1 MNGGMMG
8 MTGMTNKTGQV
19 VAYDLKKK
27 KKKKKKKKPKP
38 VEYEDPSLRDHLMA
52 GAYGGVAKPKV
63 KRPGVKYTTNI
74 DAGLRE
80 IITPGSAFRRDPS
93 NRVGLTINRSQVS
106 DVGS

>member
-8 MTGMTNKTGQV
+8 VTGMTNKTGYQV
-19 VAYDLKKK
+19 AFDLKKK
-27 KKKKKKKKPKP
+27 KKKKKKRKPKP
-38 VEYEDPSLRDHLMA
+38 TEYEDPSLRDHLMA

-63 KRPGVKYTTNI
+63 KRQGVKYTTNI

-80 IITPGSAFRRDPS
+80 IITPASAFRRDPS